1 MQMNRDEIR
10 SWYQSNPP
18 QGVRSAADP
27 EALNKF
33 SPSAPAGTSF
43 SSPSSLYPPAGAT
56 PFIDAAPP
64 RRRKKRTG
72 WKVALIV
79 LSVVVLIVA
88 SALAVMEMGDNF
100 FSFTFTRRPSGDS
113 FPSVPSDQRPDAS
126 DQLPEDYQEYFSGL
140 FDTAEDTYEGNT
152 IPVVQAPEGRVLT
165 LLPEGEARYSL
176 QEIYDLCSR
185 SIVSITAYAPNG
197 ATSWGTG
204 VIFSTDGYI
213 VTNTHV
219 LEGAASATVTL
230 ADDRQFEAALIGSDN
245 LSDIAV
251 LHIEALNLPAAEF
264 GDSDSL
270 SVGDDVVAIGNPL
283 GEELRGTMTNGIVS
297 AINRDITHNGTTMTL
312 IQTNAALNQ
321 GNSGGALINLHGQV
335 VGITNMKMMS
345 TYSSIE
351 GIGFAIP
358 SRSVKNVV
366 DQLMDKGYVTG
377 RPTIG
382 ITVGT
387 MPEAAINYYELPG
400 ALIIESVT
408 PGSDAEKQGLRSG
421 DVIVS
426 VEGQELQTSELLKAL
441 RDGVGIGGTLHFVI
455 YRSGEYFEAAVKVMD
470 ANQLQ

>member
-1 MQMNRDEIR
+1 MQNNRDEIR

-18 QGVRSAADP
+18 QGERSAADP

-33 SPSAPAGTSF
+33 SPPAPAESSF
-43 SSPSSLYPPAGAT
+43 SSPSSLYPSAGAT
-56 PFIDAAPP
+56 PFIDPVAP

-72 WKVALIV
+72 WKVTLVVLIV
-79 LSVVVLIVA
+79 VALIVA
-88 SALAVMEMGDNF
+88 SALAVMEAGDDF
-100 FSFTFTRRPSGDS
+100 FSFTFTLRPSGDS
-113 FPSVPSDQRPDAS
+113 APSTGRPDAS
-126 DQLPEDYQEYFSGL
+126 NQLPEDYQEYFEGL
-140 FDTAEDTYEGNT
+140 FGTTKDTYEGNT
-152 IPVVQAPEGRVLT
+152 IPVVQAPKGRVLT
-165 LLPEGEARYSL
+165 LSPEGEAQYSL
-176 QEIYDLCSR
+176 QMLYDLCGR

-197 ATSWGTG
+197 AASWGTG

-230 ADDRQFEAALIGSDN
+230 ADDRRFEASLIGSDS

-251 LHIEALNLPAAEF
+251 LRIDAQDLPAAEF

-283 GEELRGTMTNGIVS
+283 GKELRGTMTNGIVS

-345 TYSSIE
+345 AYSSIE

-358 SRSVKNVV
+358 SQSVKNVV

-382 ITVGT
+382 ITVGV

-400 ALIIESVT
+400 TLIIESVT